1 MKWHLIRQNLAAAG
15 LTKRGA
21 VLVLTLGLMLL
32 TLRYTFGTVR
42 HRVHQTCIK
51 CRAGRCINTIAGI
64 DFTRTTP
71 SELTPI
77 YDARF
82 PAHEHVW
89 TRSSCYR
96 GFGLAGN
103 PTYFGCGPM
112 HPIRSVS
119 PAFQK
124 WFVESASQAEVE
136 KFYAGVLS
144 NDRNIQKATVEDL
157 WKKLGLDETSQARVS
172 SDASKSE

>member
-1 MKWHLIRQNLAAAG
+1 MKWPQIRQTLGAAG
-15 LTKRGA
+15 LTRR
-21 VLVLTLGLMLL
+21 VLVLFLTLGVLLL

-42 HRVHQTCIK
+42 RRVHQTCIK
-51 CRAGRCINTIAGI
+51 CRTERCVNTVAGI

-71 SELTPI
+71 SELTPV

-82 PAHEHVW
+82 PAHQHVW

-96 GFGLAGN
+96 GFGLVGN
-103 PTYFGCGPM
+103 TTYFGCGPM

-119 PAFQK
+119 PTFQM
-124 WFVESASQAEVE
+124 WFVESASPAEVE

-144 NDRNIQKATVEDL
+144 NDRNLQKVAVEGL
-157 WKKLGLDETSQARVS
+157 WKKLGLDETSQARAS
-172 SDASKSE
+172 TEASKAE